1 MNQYADEFIE
11 QYDGP
16 ITFRGAGSLPM
27 SGTIKTFVKGH
38 YMLVGDAAGMVLP
51 SNGAGITIAMV
62 GGRIAGQVIAE
73 HLKDGTPLTDYE
85 FPVGRNRWG
94 ESCATPND
102 HSDLGVFCSD
112 FRIGC

>member
-73 HLKDGTPLTDYE
+73 HLKDGTPLPITNI
-85 FPVGRNRWG
+85 VGRNRWG

-102 HSDLGVFCSD
+102 HSDLGAFCSD